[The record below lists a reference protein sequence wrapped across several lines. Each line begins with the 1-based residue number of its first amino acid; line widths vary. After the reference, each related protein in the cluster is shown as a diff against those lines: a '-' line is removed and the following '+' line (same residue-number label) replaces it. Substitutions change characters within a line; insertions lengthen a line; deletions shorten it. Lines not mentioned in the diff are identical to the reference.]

1 MGGLMKKCLFVLLIC
16 SCTAVYLFAQD
27 NSYSNNTEEIVESEK
42 QYPETENSNEKI
54 IGLIIS
60 GSGFNSFRLGGGI
73 FFASFTKDKYHI
85 YGWDTG
91 LLHEY
96 NVNNR
101 INYDRLYF
109 HITGGVALALLGGS
123 MVLAYD
129 KDDISIGFAPEVGI
143 GISSVFGF
151 FFRYNFYLN
160 NKFNSYE
167 IVFQVNLCK
176 ISLSEKTFKYIF

>member
-1 MGGLMKKCLFVLLIC
+1 MKKCIFVLLIC
-16 SCTAVYLFAQD
+16 LCTAISLYAQD
-27 NSYSNNTEEIVESEK
+27 NSYSNETDEIVVPEI
-42 QYPETENSNEKI
+42 QYPERETFKEKI
-54 IGLIIS
+54 IGLNLS
-60 GSGFNSFRLGGGI
+60 VSGFNSFRPGGGI

-96 NVNNR
+96 NVNNK

-129 KDDISIGFAPEVGI
+129 KDDISVGFAPEVGV

-167 IVFQVNLCK
+167 IVFQVNICK
-176 ISLSEKTFKYIF
+176 ISLSEKNFKFIF